1 MSNVE
6 HPKHYNVGNCE
17 VIDVINDWKLGF
29 NLGNAIK
36 YIARCEHKNKDKK
49 IEDLEK
55 AIFYLKYE
63 IERSKNNEL
72 QNIKN

>member
-36 YIARCEHKNKDKK
+36 YIARAEHKNNKT
-49 IEDLEK
+49 EDLEK
-55 AIFYLKYE
+55 AIFYIKYE
-63 IERSKNNEL
+63 IERSKQNEL